1 MQSQDIT
8 YIEIKDR
15 LIDVEATEKI
25 KNYTINKVKLDNYYE
40 IGKLL
45 VEAQGGEE
53 KAKYGDRLIKKYA
66 NKLTL
71 ELGKNYSITLLKNI
85 RQFYLLTQKSPTLSD
100 QLSWSHYI
108 ELLSLKD
115 INEINYYIDI
125 SLKQKLS
132 VRELRIRIK
141 NKEYENLDKD
151 TKLRLI
157 NKEETTIVEKIPNPI
172 VIDNPN
178 NYEITQEKILHKLIM
193 EQLPKFLKRLGDGY
207 SYIGDEYPIKIG
219 NKNNYIDFLLYNRI
233 YRSFVVVELKLGILK
248 KEDIGQITYYMNYI
262 DKEEKDITDDK
273 TIGII
278 LGYKD
283 NDFIMKY
290 TSDNRIIFREYTL
303 N

>member
-132 VRELRIRIK
+132 VRKLRIRIK

-157 NKEETTIVEKIPNPI
+157 N
-172 VIDNPN
+172 
-178 NYEITQEKILHKLIM
+178 
-193 EQLPKFLKRLGDGY
+193 
-207 SYIGDEYPIKIG
+207 
-219 NKNNYIDFLLYNRI
+219 
-233 YRSFVVVELKLGILK
+233 
-248 KEDIGQITYYMNYI
+248 
-262 DKEEKDITDDK
+262 KEEKDITDDK

-290 TSDNRIIFREYTL
+290 TSDNRVIFREYVL